1 MVVLPL
7 LSLVATG
14 WPFGFASAPY
24 DMAWARR
31 YPKRA
36 GLMALAGPAAN
47 LVLVLI
53 AVALIRLGIMA
64 EFFYAPPQVSFGKL
78 VGTDL
83 GQLWPA
89 AARMVGILFSLNLLL
104 CIFNLLP
111 FPPLDGAGALP
122 LVLSPN
128 ATRRYQDVVWGN
140 PVLSL
145 IGIFIAWQLFP
156 RIFEPIFFG
165 AVRLIYPGHGI
176 PLSSPAAPAA
186 APRRSHSSSLPSSS
200 MSWPWASSSRC
211 CPNWSKTSWVGIPAE
226 PRRSTV
232 SSAACGR

>member
-1 MVVLPL
+1 MIDPADAIIYYVVFLFSTTLHEAAHAWAAARGGDLTAYHGGQVSLSPIPHIRREPVGMVILPL

-31 YPKRA
+31 YPRRA

-47 LVLVLI
+47 LALVLI
-53 AVALIRLGIMA
+53 AVALIRLGMMA
-64 EFFYAPPQVSFGKL
+64 DLFYAPPSVSFGKL

-104 CIFNLLP
+104 CVFNLLP

-122 LVLSPN
+122 LLLSSS

-140 PVLSL
+140 PAISL
-145 IGIFIAWQLFP
+145 IGILIAWQLFP
-156 RIFEPIFFG
+156 RIFEPLFFG
-165 AVRLIYPGHGI
+165 VVRLVYPGMGYH
-176 PLSSPAAPAA
+176 
-186 APRRSHSSSLPSSS
+186 
-200 MSWPWASSSRC
+200 
-211 CPNWSKTSWVGIPAE
+211 
-226 PRRSTV
+226 
-232 SSAACGR
+232 